1 MSKRD
6 NMLERIRKALGKP
19 LGGPSTAR
27 GATPSWPD
35 LGPVLPPISAEE
47 LVPKFEEELRKVSG
61 VAWRVGS
68 VAALE
73 ETVRGILTS
82 AQARRVVLTR
92 SPLLDRLGLA
102 MKLRSLGLDVATWE
116 GERAAGATGAE
127 ASFRKQCFSAEVGI
141 SGVEFVLAE
150 SGTLV
155 LASRTEG
162 SQLASLAPPI
172 HVALYQRSQVYA
184 TLEEVLERLPVPR
197 EPREPL
203 PGRAVVFITGPSRT
217 ADIEQILIR
226 GVHGP
231 REVHAVLVEDSCFQ

>member
-1 MSKRD
+1 MSKRE

-19 LGGPSTAR
+19 PGEPSAAR
-27 GATPSWPD
+27 EPRSDWHD
-35 LGPVLPPISAEE
+35 LGPVLPPISPED

-61 VAWRVGS
+61 AAYRVGS

-73 ETVRGILTS
+73 ETLSGILSS
-82 AQARRVVLTR
+82 AQARTVVLSR
-92 SPLLDRLGLA
+92 NPLLGRLGLA
-102 MKLRSLGLDVATWE
+102 DKLRSRGLSVASWADEST
-116 GERAAGATGAE
+116 AAE
-127 ASFRKQCFSAEVGI
+127 ARPEASLREQCFSAELGI

-155 LASRTEG
+155 LTSRTEG
-162 SQLASLAPPI
+162 SQLASLAPPV

-184 TLEEVLERLPVPR
+184 SLEEILERLPVPR
-197 EPREPL
+197 DPHEPL
-203 PGRAVVFITGPSRT
+203 PGRSVVFITGPSRT

-231 REVHAVLVEDSCFQ
+231 REVHAILVEDACLV